1 MEKRL
6 DNNGYIDFPFPA
18 TRNEDGSLNPCGIDL
33 TLQTERIDEIAVLAQ
48 SANLRRLL
56 EEINLQ
62 DGLFMTLACDWQ
74 QRADAVC
81 GFIDFAFRPDLPIAQ
96 QETLSLDQAFGRYL
110 REQATQHDMQPEA
123 LINYARCVLD
133 WGWSQLRQ
141 RAREYE
147 KVTVMYYCQQRDEA
161 EWCLDHLRHF
171 LVSWYPASRPG
182 LLAQQ
187 A

>member
-33 TLQTERIDEIAVLAQ
+33 TLQTERIDEIAVLAR

-56 EEINLQ
+56 EEVNLQ

-81 GFIDFAFRPDLPIAQ
+81 GFIDVAFRPDVAVAQ
-96 QETLSLDQAFGRYL
+96 QETLALDQAFARYL
-110 REQATQHDMQPEA
+110 REQAAQHAMETDA
-123 LINYARCVLD
+123 LLNYARGVLD
-133 WGWSQLRQ
+133 WGWSPLRQ
-141 RAREYE
+141 RQRDYE

-171 LVSWYPASRPG
+171 LVSWYPACRQELRVS
-182 LLAQQ
+182 Q